1 MASIAS
7 EITTPVR
14 LQLFGWWDLHIGDQ
28 ELPLGRREQ
37 RLVALLALTGRRP
50 RVQVAGMLWPDT
62 TETRAMSNLRVA
74 VWQVRHTAPALLSVD
89 RTTLALSCDVAVDV
103 DETTT
108 YAGLAASAPASLDF
122 DETLP
127 LLQQGE
133 LLPGWYDDWVLFER
147 ERVEHLRMRA
157 LESLAHSALQRGK
170 PQQAVMAARAAT
182 TIEPLHEAAHLLLV
196 RACVASGAT
205 AEAVQHYKRYRARLV
220 GELGIRPS
228 PQFAEL
234 LQPLVA
240 APRPRVPAAV
250 QVRR

>member
-37 RLVALLALTGRRP
+37 RLVALLALTGGRP

-157 LESLAHSALQRGK
+157 
-170 PQQAVMAARAAT
+170 ARAAT